1 MASAVFGLRCHSPR
15 AVAATAFG
23 LWLSRSSGRGCHD
36 LGSRLSQSSD
46 CGVTALGL
54 WLPRSSG
61 RDYLTTAVFGLR
73 RHSLGLW
80 LPQPPGC
87 GCHDLRVVAAT
98 IFGSWLPRSSGR
110 GCRSLRTA
118 VSQPA
123 GCGCHIWLWPLRD
136 EAPTVLGLWR
146 GIFRW
151 APV

>member
-15 AVAATAFG
+15 AVAAAAFG
-23 LWLSRSSGRGCHD
+23 LWLSRSSGRGCRD
-36 LGSRLSQSSD
+36 LRVAAVAVFGLRRHSPRAVAATGS
-46 CGVTALGL
+46 GL

-87 GCHDLRVVAAT
+87 GCHDLRVVAVAVFGLQCHSPRAVAAT
-98 IFGSWLPRSSGR
+98 TF
-110 GCRSLRTA
+110 
-118 VSQPA
+118 
-123 GCGCHIWLWPLRD
+123 WLWPLRD